1 MEHIHDTFTATCEKS
16 KMVSFAASMMKNIV
30 CPSARSKF
38 FVKLIYCNAFG
49 SASSACCLLKYI
61 GIILEFLL
69 K

>member
-16 KMVSFAASMMKNIV
+16 KMVWFAASMMKNIV

-38 FVKLIYCNAFG
+38 FVKLIYCNAFW
-49 SASSACCLLKYI
+49 SASSACCLLKSI
-61 GIILEFLL
+61 VIILECLL